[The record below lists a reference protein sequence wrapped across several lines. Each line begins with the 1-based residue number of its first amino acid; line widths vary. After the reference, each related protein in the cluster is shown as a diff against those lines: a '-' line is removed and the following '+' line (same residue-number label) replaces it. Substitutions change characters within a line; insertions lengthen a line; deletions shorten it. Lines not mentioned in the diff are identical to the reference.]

1 MNEIKTVI
9 AILTVS
15 FIVYGIVLIF
25 TPAGN
30 MGKFFKSVTSV
41 FLIAIVILTVSNAD
55 PKFDFN
61 SEFNTDV
68 HLESSNFN
76 VNSVTKMVIE
86 SDIKAYLLKLFAEN
100 GVSVDNLSVL
110 TNISDDGS
118 ISINK
123 IVIESKTTYFE
134 GIKDIMENENLKYEI
149 LETDNE

>member
-61 SEFNTDV
+61 SEFNTDA